1 MPYRVEDVR
10 FIIEPFRL
18 TSCGPEASLGVRR
31 SGFAGSAGVGASD
44 DSGVRLNGFRGRGRR
59 IRGSSDMTD
68 RQRINNRLTRGSE
81 VGRKDTKKKKKGW
94 GNSKNRSVKEE
105 KRKVVLFF

>member
-10 FIIEPFRL
+10 FMIEPFRL

-81 VGRKDTKKKKKGW
+81 VGRKDTKKKKKRG
-94 GNSKNRSVKEE
+94 GGIVRIGQ
-105 KRKVVLFF
+105 